1 MSRPGAWIRALYD
14 WTMGLAASRHAASAL
29 AVVSFLESSIF
40 PVPPDV
46 VLAPMVLARPEKAYT
61 YAGICTVASV
71 IGGMVG
77 YAIGYYLSGFGE
89 SLLALMGHAGGLQTF
104 RQWYAE
110 WGVWVI
116 LIKGATPIPYKLV
129 TIASGLAAFNF
140 PVFVV
145 ASIAT
150 RGVRF
155 FLVALVLKRYGP
167 AILSVVERRLTLT
180 ATIVVAIVVAGFLVL
195 RYVG

>member
-1 MSRPGAWIRALYD
+1 MSGPGAWLRAIYD
-14 WTMGLAASRHAASAL
+14 WTMGLAASRHATSAL
-29 AVVSFLESSIF
+29 AFVSFLESSVF
-40 PVPPDV
+40 PIPPDV

-61 YAGICTVASV
+61 YAGICTVSSV
-71 IGGMVG
+71 LGGILG
-77 YAIGYYLSGFGE
+77 YAIGYFLSDLGE

-155 FLVALVLKRYGP
+155 FLVAFVLKRYGP
-167 AILSVVERRLTLT
+167 AILSVVERRLYLT
-180 ATIVVAIVVAGFLVL
+180 TTIVVAAVVAGFLAL
-195 RYVG
+195 RYL

>member
-1 MSRPGAWIRALYD
+1 MSGPGAWIRALYD
-14 WTMGLAASRHAASAL
+14 WTMGLAATRHAPRAL
-29 AVVSFLESSIF
+29 AVVSFLESSVF
-40 PVPPDV
+40 PIPPDI
-46 VLAPMVLARPEKAYT
+46 VLAPMVLARPERAYA
-61 YAGICTVASV
+61 YAGLCTVSSV
-71 IGGMVG
+71 LGGILG
-77 YAIGYYLSGFGE
+77 YAIGYFLSDFGE
-89 SLLALMGHAGGLQTF
+89 SLLAMMGHAGGLQTF

-155 FLVALVLKRYGP
+155 FLVAFVLKRYGP
-167 AILSVVERRLTLT
+167 AILALVERRLYATTTVFVTL
-180 ATIVVAIVVAGFLVL
+180 VVVGFLAL
-195 RYVG
+195 RYL

>member
-1 MSRPGAWIRALYD
+1 MAGPGAWIRALYD
-14 WTMGLAASRHAASAL
+14 WTMGLAASRHATSAL
-29 AVVSFLESSIF
+29 AVVSFLESSVF
-40 PVPPDV
+40 PIPPDV
-46 VLAPMVLARPEKAYT
+46 VLAPMVLAKPEKAYT

-71 IGGMVG
+71 IGGILG
-77 YAIGYYLSGFGE
+77 YAIGYYLSDLGE

-140 PVFVV
+140 PVFVA
-145 ASIAT
+145 ASIVT
-150 RGVRF
+150 RGIRF
-155 FLVALVLKRYGP
+155 FLVAIVLKRYGP
-167 AILSVVERRLTLT
+167 AILEVVERRLYLT
-180 ATIVVAIVVAGFLVL
+180 TTIVVALVVAGFLAL
-195 RYVG
+195 RYL

>member
-1 MSRPGAWIRALYD
+1 MSGPGAWIRALYD
-14 WTMGLAASRHAASAL
+14 WTMGLAASRHATRAL
-29 AVVSFLESSIF
+29 AVVSFLESSVF
-40 PVPPDV
+40 PIPPDV

-71 IGGMVG
+71 IGGILG
-77 YAIGYYLSGFGE
+77 YAIGYFLSDFGE
-89 SLLALMGHAGGLQTF
+89 SLLALMGHAGGLETF

-140 PVFVV
+140 PVFVA
-145 ASIAT
+145 ASIVDA
-150 RGVRF
+150 RRSVLPGRYRAE
-155 FLVALVLKRYGP
+155 ALRPSHPG
-167 AILSVVERRLTLT
+167 SR
-180 ATIVVAIVVAGFLVL
+180 
-195 RYVG
+195 

>member
-1 MSRPGAWIRALYD
+1 MSGPGAWIRALYD
-14 WTMGLAASRHAASAL
+14 WTMGLAATRHAPRAL
-29 AVVSFLESSIF
+29 AVVSFLESSVF
-40 PVPPDV
+40 PIPPDI
-46 VLAPMVLARPEKAYT
+46 VLAPMVLARPERAYA
-61 YAGICTVASV
+61 YAGLCTVASV
-71 IGGMVG
+71 LGGILG
-77 YAIGYYLSGFGE
+77 YAIGYFLSDLGE

-155 FLVALVLKRYGP
+155 FLVAFVLKRYGP
-167 AILSVVERRLTLT
+167 AILALVERRLYATTTVFVTL
-180 ATIVVAIVVAGFLVL
+180 VVVGFLAL
-195 RYVG
+195 RYL

>member
-1 MSRPGAWIRALYD
+1 MSGPGAWLRAVYD
-14 WTMGLAASRHAASAL
+14 WTMGLAASRHATSAL
-29 AVVSFLESSIF
+29 AFVSFVESSVF
-40 PVPPDV
+40 PIPPDV

-71 IGGMVG
+71 LGGILG
-77 YAIGYYLSGFGE
+77 YAIGYFLSDLGE
-89 SLLALMGHAGGLQTF
+89 SLLALMGHAGGLETF

-155 FLVALVLKRYGP
+155 FLVAFVLKRYGP
-167 AILSVVERRLTLT
+167 AILSVVERRLYLT
-180 ATIVVAIVVAGFLVL
+180 TTIVVAAIVAGFLGL
-195 RYVG
+195 RYL